1 MYIGKDSE
9 PVTCCQYA
17 RREAMIGVLIC
28 DDDLS
33 FLEKMQAMVEKYFRS
48 KNIKAKVY
56 AYSDAEKISTQI
68 YKCIDIALLDV
79 DFESV
84 HYNGMDVARSLRSL
98 RKDSIIIFIT
108 NFIEYAPEG
117 YEVQAF
123 RYVLKRNL
131 GTDLS
136 LYLSLAIS
144 QMELVRDTIKFQING
159 EIIDVPLIDI
169 LYFEVYQHNVT
180 LFLQT
185 GQSTKSQTSYSFY
198 ASLSDLETQLSS
210 RGFLRVHKS
219 YLVNMKHIVKLQC
232 REVALDNGETLR
244 VSEKYYSENKRKY
257 LLWKGR
263 QE

>member
-84 HYNGMDVARSLRSL
+84 
-98 RKDSIIIFIT
+98 
-108 NFIEYAPEG
+108 
-117 YEVQAF
+117 
-123 RYVLKRNL
+123 LKREL
-131 GTDLS
+131 GHSKYTS
-136 LYLSLAIS
+136 LDKKMRGLN
-144 QMELVRDTIKFQING
+144 D
-159 EIIDVPLIDI
+159 
-169 LYFEVYQHNVT
+169 H
-180 LFLQT
+180 
-185 GQSTKSQTSYSFY
+185 
-198 ASLSDLETQLSS
+198 LSDLTVSTYTDMSNYSYRLDRNNVDVDTENVELASEQIRYEAITSS
-210 RGFLRVHKS
+210 INSQF
-219 YLVNMKHIVKLQC
+219 QC
-232 REVALDNGETLR
+232 MRTALG
-244 VSEKYYSENKRKY
+244 K
-257 LLWKGR
+257 
-263 QE
+263 